1 MICLYIYRN
10 LLYSIEGSSLN
21 GLLCQTLQEHER
33 ATLVSMQMAQE
44 RLHSTFKMGRVVFAK
59 QMIREL
65 VDRRNLCYCLV
76 SHHVFFTLIMLLCI
90 VHLYLD
96 MTFINSNGPKIFIKD
111 LEQGGKLF

>member
-44 RLHSTFKMGRVVFAK
+44 RLHSTFKRMLFAK
-59 QMIREL
+59 QEIGEV

-76 SHHVFFTLIMLLCI
+76 SHIGFFSL
-90 VHLYLD
+90 
-96 MTFINSNGPKIFIKD
+96 
-111 LEQGGKLF
+111 